1 MERVGVLTQRGPR
14 QGAACGG
21 AITAHRKGFT
31 IVVDEI

>member
-21 AITAHRKGFT
+21 AITASSEGVYNCGR
-31 IVVDEI
+31 